1 MYNKYVRGKNPFARC
16 CEEFNNAEKNAIEF
30 IEQTLIANGFNL
42 SILYNCECVD
52 GDGYFSYFKV
62 ELENIPQQL
71 ELFWKNFAKP
81 IDKSKKVWYNIN
93 VPREEQKNKF
103 LIKERKQKWTKQ

>member
-1 MYNKYVRGKNPFARC
+1 MYDKYVRGKNPFARC

-71 ELFWKNFAKP
+71 ELF
-81 IDKSKKVWYNIN
+81 
-93 VPREEQKNKF
+93 
-103 LIKERKQKWTKQ
+103 